1 MLKKRLGMLIMLLA
15 VVFTC
20 TAAWSDEENR
30 LTRDDVTVIKKKL
43 VAILSSLGDAPKGY
57 VKEDE
62 DFNLPTQFYKNRD
75 SGKISPIH
83 ASASQRFG
91 EGAEKKAN

>member
-1 MLKKRLGMLIMLLA
+1 MKRRFGIIIMVLVALLA
-15 VVFTC
+15 YA
-20 TAAWSDEENR
+20 AAWAEEENR
-30 LTRDDVTVIKKKL
+30 LTRDEVVVVKKKL
-43 VAILSSLGDAPKGY
+43 VAIFSSLGDAPTGY
-57 VKEDE
+57 VKENE
-62 DFNLPTQFYKNRD
+62 DFNLPTEFYKNRD